1 MTRQR
6 PGPRSVANPG
16 KNKAEGVHNADGV
29 WRGRGD
35 AQARRLWDEL
45 VIYHEPSGDVHV
57 LSPLAQRV
65 LALVE
70 AAPRTRRELVAQ
82 VSREMSPQEV
92 AALLEAMDEAG
103 LIEKALC

>member
-1 MTRQR
+1 M
-6 PGPRSVANPG
+6 ANLG
-16 KNKAEGVHNADGV
+16 KNKAEGAHHADGV
-29 WRGRGD
+29 WRGRND

-45 VIYHEPSGDVHV
+45 VVYHEPSGDVHV

-70 AAPRTRRELVAQ
+70 SAPRTGQELVEQ
-82 VSREMSPQEV
+82 VSREMSPQEAAASV